1 MGSPTSQEDH
11 AGEGPALVHLY
22 DAGDRTPPHDLL
34 ARERQVISFEMPHTA
49 ATMLGAVS
57 GLGIDQFDLMGTS
70 SGATI
75 ALSAALT
82 APERVRALVLE
93 SPATTRPP
101 AGDPELEGALSGLQV
116 PVLVVIGTEAGPIA
130 AETGRTLKQ
139 LLPNC
144 QLLYVYD
151 AGDAVAAD
159 RPEAFA
165 EAVSDFLERHEQY
178 VVSRRSSVLFP

>member
-1 MGSPTSQEDH
+1 MGSPTWQEDH
-11 AGEGPALVHLY
+11 EGPALVHLH
-22 DAGDRTPPHDLL
+22 DAGARTPAHDLL
-34 ARERQVISFEMPHTA
+34 ARERRVIEFAMPRTA
-49 ATMLGAVS
+49 ATMLEAVS
-57 GLGIDQFDLMGTS
+57 GLGIDRFDLMGTS

-93 SPATTRPP
+93 SPNAIAPP
-101 AGDPELEGALSGLQV
+101 TGDPELEGALSGLQA
-116 PVLVVIGTEAGPIA
+116 PVLVVVGTEAAPIA

-144 QLLYVYD
+144 QLLYVFD

-178 VVSRRSSVLFP
+178 VVSTRSSVLFP